1 MKRISRVVIAV
12 VGVLVLADAEVAA
25 QDATTVPEPLE
36 PWVPWVMHGLEYR
49 QCPSLIPGSR
59 DRSGFACAWPSV
71 LLLEADATGA
81 SFRQTWELFA
91 DGWVPLPGGVV
102 YWPEQLTVDGAA
114 AAVVVQGGG
123 PATWLE
129 AGIRRIEGRLE
140 WQQRP
145 ERLRVPGATGVVDL
159 SVDGRRIDF
168 PQRDDDYL
176 WLGERAR
183 QAATA
188 ASVRIT
194 VFRRLED
201 GSPVFLRTR
210 LVLDVSGP
218 AREVVLGRA
227 LPDGFV
233 PTALDAPLPA
243 RIEQDGA
250 LRMQLRPGSWVV
262 NLSARGAGILES
274 GELGPAGGD
283 WPEEEVWVYQPW
295 PQMRVSQFEGGVAV
309 DPAQAGVP
317 AEWRGSAA
325 YLLKPG
331 DRYGIAERSRGSSEQ
346 ERNRLQLERS
356 LWLNFDGE
364 GYLARDVLAGTLVQ
378 GWRLDMGAPFHL
390 RHASESG
397 ETLLITGGEAEGD
410 TGVELRRRSLQLEAL
425 SSIDSGV
432 AEIPV
437 SGWRHD
443 LDSVAIWVNLP
454 PNHRLLAAA
463 GADTAHGAWL
473 ERWSLLDIFVVL
485 LVSVAAGRLLGWPA
499 ATLALAAMA
508 LIFVE
513 ARYIG
518 WVILNLFFAVA
529 LARVA
534 PEGRLRALSLRY
546 RLVALVLAVV
556 VALPFVAAQARL
568 VIFPQLET
576 PWWRGGPPEM
586 ASDLSFAMRERM
598 EVAASMPAGV
608 RPAAPAGTEEIVAY
622 EEADFAKLQLQRRTG
637 EGDVPMERYA
647 PGTLLQTGPGV
658 PDWSWNRYRLEW
670 NGPVTPHQTMK
681 LVLLGPVANS
691 AWRLAAIFTLMALLG
706 WVAMSCF
713 KWPPR
718 RGGAQRAT
726 GTVAAILL
734 IVAVLPAVAPV
745 ARAEIPGETV
755 LEELQRRLTQPPECA
770 PDCAQISVF
779 RIVVG
784 GDQLELQLAAN
795 AMVEMALPVPVA
807 GDGWM
812 PREIIVDD
820 VAQPFLLRNAGAAYL
835 KLTAGTHD
843 VRMSGPLASADA
855 VEIVFPLEP
864 RRVIVDADGWD
875 VIGVSN
881 GRLTAATLTLQRR
894 ATAGSGDLRPAGFPP
909 FVRLRRQIDL
919 GVEWRVMS
927 RVDRI
932 APETGAIDLKIPLVD
947 GETVLTEGLDVQSGL
962 ISVGLGGSQRS
973 RGWESRLEPVPTL
986 RLTSS
991 TDGPWTEVWRLRIG
1005 SQWRVAAAGLAP
1017 AALPAGDQ
1025 WTLEFYPRPGE
1036 TLELSVTR
1044 PEASEGRSLAIDGV
1058 SMLADVGARTG
1069 THALTIAYRST
1080 RAGEQELQLPANAIL
1095 ESATVDG
1102 RPQPLQ
1108 LAEGKLLLP
1117 VAPGA
1122 HNVSLHWR
1130 QDARLGA
1137 TWRMPEVDL
1146 GMPAS
1151 NVSLA
1156 ASMPENRWVLWASG
1170 PNLGPAVLYWSELA
1184 VFVVVAF
1191 ALGAA
1196 PGTPLRRRDW
1206 LLLGLGLSTVSW
1218 SLLIAFAIWV
1228 FVLAWRGRARPD
1240 WGRNRFNAL
1249 QLGIALLSVFV
1260 MISLVA
1266 AIPAGLLATPDM
1278 HITGA
1283 GSHGNEL
1290 RWFQDRVESALPDA
1304 SVLSLPLWVYKG
1316 VILAWALWLS
1326 FALMRWLPWAWRG
1339 WSEGGSWQGRIAT
1352 GGTDSAA

>member
-1 MKRISRVVIAV
+1 MKRIARAVALTGVFLLAGVEVV
-12 VGVLVLADAEVAA
+12 A

-49 QCPSLIPGSR
+49 ECPILSPGSR

-71 LLLEADATGA
+71 MLLEVDSVGA
-81 SFRQTWELFA
+81 GFRQTWELFA

-123 PATWLE
+123 PAVWLE
-129 AGIRRIEGRLE
+129 AGVRRIEGRFE

-145 ERLRVPGATGVVDL
+145 ERLRVPAATGVVEL
-159 SVDGRRIDF
+159 AVDGRRIDF

-176 WLGERAR
+176 WLGDRPR
-183 QAATA
+183 QAATE
-188 ASVRIT
+188 ASVSIT

-210 LVLDVSGP
+210 LMLDVSGP
-218 AREVVLGRA
+218 AREVVLGKA

-262 NLSARGAGILES
+262 NLSARAAGIVES
-274 GELGPAGGD
+274 AELGAAGGE
-283 WPEEEVWVYQPW
+283 WPEEETWVYVPL
-295 PQMRVSQFEGGVAV
+295 PQLRVSQFEGGVAV

-356 LWLNFDGE
+356 LWLNFDGD

-378 GWRLDMGAPFHL
+378 GWRLDMGAPFRL
-390 RHASESG
+390 RHASEGG
-397 ETLLITGGEAEGD
+397 ETLLITGGETEGD

-425 SSIDSGV
+425 SSIDAGA

-443 LDSVAIWVNLP
+443 LDSVAIWLNLP

-463 GADTAHGAWL
+463 GADKAFGAWL

-508 LIFVE
+508 LVFVE

-518 WVILNLFFAVA
+518 WVILNLFIAVA

-568 VIFPQLET
+568 VIYPQLEN
-576 PWWRGGPPEM
+576 PWWRGGPPEL
-586 ASDLSFAMRERM
+586 ASEWSLATRD
-598 EVAASMPAGV
+598 AASMPA
-608 RPAAPAGTEEIVAY
+608 AAPPMVPALM
-622 EEADFAKLQLQRRTG
+622 EANKKQVETDLALSQLQQRTAG
-637 EGDVPMERYA
+637 RDVPMERYA

-658 PDWSWNRYRLEW
+658 PDWSWNRYRLQW
-670 NGPVTPHQTMK
+670 NGPVTPDQTMK
-681 LVLLGPVANS
+681 LVLLGPFANS
-691 AWRLAAIFTLMALLG
+691 AWRLGAIFTLLALLG
-706 WVAMSCF
+706 WIATSCF
-713 KWPPR
+713 NWPPR
-718 RGGAQRAT
+718 RGGAHRAA
-726 GTVAAILL
+726 GTAAAILL
-734 IVAVLPAVAPV
+734 FAAVMPAVAPV

-770 PDCAQISVF
+770 PDCAHISVS
-779 RIVVG
+779 RVVVV
-784 GDQLELQLAAN
+784 GDQLELQLAAD
-795 AMVEMALPVPVA
+795 AMVEMALPVPGA
-807 GDGWM
+807 SDGWM

-820 VAQPFLLRNAGAAYL
+820 VAQPFLLRNAGVAYL

-843 VRMSGPLASADA
+843 VRMSGPLAPADA

-864 RRVIVDADGWD
+864 RRVIVDAEGWD

-919 GVEWRVMS
+919 GVEWRVIS
-927 RVDRI
+927 RVDRV
-932 APETGAIDLKIPLVD
+932 APQSGAIDLKIPLVD
-947 GETVLTEGLDVQSGL
+947 GETVLTEGLDVQSRL
-962 ISVGLGGSQRS
+962 ISVGLGGSQHS
-973 RGWESRLEPVPTL
+973 RGWESRLEPVSTL

-991 TDGPWTEVWRLRIG
+991 ADGPWTEVWRLRIG

-1017 AALPAGDQ
+1017 AAVPAGDQ

-1036 TLELSVTR
+1036 TLELAVTR
-1044 PEASEGRSLAIDGV
+1044 PLASEGPSLAIDGV
-1058 SMLADVGARTG
+1058 SMLADVGARTA
-1069 THALTIAYRST
+1069 THTLTIAYRST
-1080 RAGEQELQLPANAIL
+1080 RAGEQALQLPADAIL
-1095 ESATVDG
+1095 ESASVDG

-1108 LAEGKLLLP
+1108 LAEGRLLLP
-1117 VAPGA
+1117 VVPGA
-1122 HNVSLHWR
+1122 HNVRLQWR
-1130 QDARLGA
+1130 EDAGLGA
-1137 TWRMPEVDL
+1137 TWRMSKVDL

-1151 NVSLA
+1151 NVSMA

-1170 PNLGPAVLYWSELA
+1170 PKLGPAVLYWSELA
-1184 VFVVVAF
+1184 IFVIVAF

-1240 WGRNRFNAL
+1240 WGRNLFNAL
-1249 QLGIALLSVFV
+1249 QLGIALFSVFV
-1260 MISLVA
+1260 MISLVS

-1290 RWFQDRVESALPDA
+1290 RWFQDQVESGLPEA
-1304 SVLSLPLWVYKG
+1304 SVLSVPLWVYKG

-1326 FALMRWLPWAWRG
+1326 FALMRWLPWAWRS
-1339 WSEGGSWQGRIAT
+1339 WSAGGIWHGRVVS
-1352 GGTDSAA
+1352 GGGADGAR